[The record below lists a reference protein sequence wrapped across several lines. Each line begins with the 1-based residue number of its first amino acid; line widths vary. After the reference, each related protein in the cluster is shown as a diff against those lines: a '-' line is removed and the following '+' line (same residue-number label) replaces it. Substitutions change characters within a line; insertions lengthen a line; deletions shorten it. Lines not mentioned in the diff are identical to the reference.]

1 MFRMLSTLNQC
12 FTSRRFAFAAAAL
25 GLSLTGCK
33 DTVEVLPDS
42 GTDYYPVAVGNFWV
56 YAVADTTWSL
66 ASQST
71 PSVRTASAFQFKE
84 TITETITDAAG
95 QKAYRLIRAKR
106 LTPADAWRNDSV
118 FILSANSKFVTLNR
132 NNARTLELIFPVKEG
147 RYWDFN
153 AFNNSP
159 NDTSRNYSTNDTTR
173 QYRRIGQ
180 PFTSRVVAGNPVI
193 TYPATITTENTVTA
207 KQNTLLKILNYQQVF
222 AKKVGPVHR
231 RRRYLLPFNYTDSR
245 NGNQIYI
252 PGSYFSASVRHETL
266 IDYGPR

>member
-1 MFRMLSTLNQC
+1 MFRMLSALNQRFTPRC
-12 FTSRRFAFAAAAL
+12 FAIAAAAL
-25 GLSLTGCK
+25 GLSLTSCQ

-71 PSVRTASAFQFKE
+71 PSVRTPSAFQFKE
-84 TITETITDAAG
+84 TITETLTDAAG
-95 QKAYRLIRAKR
+95 QKAYRLVRATR

-118 FILSANSKFVTLNR
+118 FILSANARFVTLNR

-147 RYWDFN
+147 RSWNLN
-153 AFNNSP
+153 AFNNNS
-159 NDTSRNYSTNDTTR
+159 NDTITAETR
-173 QYRRIGQ
+173 QYSRIGQ
-180 PFTSRVVAGNPVI
+180 PFTTAAGAGNPSA
-193 TYPATITTENTVTA
+193 TYPATITTNNTGTAAEN
-207 KQNTLLKILNYQQVF
+207 NLIKIVNYQQVF
-222 AKKVGPVHR
+222 AKKIGPVFR
-231 RRRYLLPFNYTDSR
+231 RRRNLLPYYYNSQST
-245 NGNQIYI
+245 GNPVYV

>member
-1 MFRMLSTLNQC
+1 MFRMLSALNQY
-12 FTSRRFAFAAAAL
+12 FTTRRFAFAAAAL

-56 YAVADTTWSL
+56 YTVADTTWSL

-118 FILSANSKFVTLNR
+118 FILSANSRFVALNR

-147 RYWDFN
+147 RSWNFN
-153 AFNNSP
+153 AFNNNS
-159 NDTSRNYSTNDTTR
+159 NDTITAETR
-173 QYRRIGQ
+173 QYSHIGQ
-180 PFTSRVVAGNPVI
+180 PFTSRVVAGNPVNA
-193 TYPATITTENTVTA
+193 YPATITTENTGTA
-207 KQNTLLKILNYQQVF
+207 NQNTLLKILNYQQVF
-222 AKKVGPVHR
+222 AKKVGPVYR
-231 RRRYLLPFNYTDSR
+231 RRRYLLPYNYVDSR

>member
-1 MFRMLSTLNQC
+1 MFRMLPTFNQC
-12 FTSRRFAFAAAAL
+12 FTTCRFAFAVAAL

-118 FILSANSKFVTLNR
+118 FVLTATAQFVTLNR

-147 RYWDFN
+147 RSWNFN
-153 AFNNSP
+153 AFNNNS
-159 NDTSRNYSTNDTTR
+159 NDTVTAETR
-173 QYRRIGQ
+173 QYSRIGQ
-180 PFTSRVVAGNPVI
+180 PFAAAAAGSPATTYPTTVTTNNTGTATSNDVI
-193 TYPATITTENTVTA
+193 T
-207 KQNTLLKILNYQQVF
+207 ILNYQQVF
-222 AKKVGPVHR
+222 AKKIGPVYR
-231 RRRYLLPFNYTDSR
+231 RRRYLKPFNYPDPTNTSR
-245 NGNQIYI
+245 QIYVA
-252 PGSYFSASVRHETL
+252 GSYFSATVRHETL
-266 IDYGPR
+266 IDHGPR

>member
-1 MFRMLSTLNQC
+1 MFRMLSTFNQC
-12 FTSRRFAFAAAAL
+12 FNARHFAFAAAAL

-95 QKAYRLIRAKR
+95 QKAYRLVRAKR

-118 FILSANSKFVTLNR
+118 FVLTATAQFVTLNR

-147 RYWDFN
+147 RSWNFN
-153 AFNNSP
+153 AFNNNS
-159 NDTSRNYSTNDTTR
+159 NDTVTAETR
-173 QYRRIGQ
+173 QYSRIGQ
-180 PFTSRVVAGNPVI
+180 PFAAAAAAGSPAT
-193 TYPATITTENTVTA
+193 TYPATVTTNNTGTATSNDAIT
-207 KQNTLLKILNYQQVF
+207 ILNYQQVF
-222 AKKVGPVHR
+222 AKKVGPVYR
-231 RRRYLLPFNYTDSR
+231 RRRYLKPFNYPDPTNTNR
-245 NGNQIYI
+245 QIYVA
-252 PGSYFSASVRHETL
+252 GSYFSATVRHETL
-266 IDYGPR
+266 IDHGPR

>member
-1 MFRMLSTLNQC
+1 MFRMLATRNQC
-12 FTSRRFAFAAAAL
+12 FTARRFAFAAAAL

-84 TITETITDAAG
+84 TITETLTDAAG

-118 FILSANSKFVTLNR
+118 FILSANSQFVALNR

-147 RYWDFN
+147 RSWNFN
-153 AFNNSP
+153 AFNNSS
-159 NDTSRNYSTNDTTR
+159 NDIITDETR
-173 QYRRIGQ
+173 QYSRIGQ
-180 PFTSRVVAGNPVI
+180 PFTSRAVAGNPAT
-193 TYPATITTENTVTA
+193 TYPATITTENTGTA
-207 KQNTLLKILNYQQVF
+207 AENNLIKIINYQQVF
-222 AKKVGPVHR
+222 AKKIGPVSR
-231 RRRYLLPFNYTDSR
+231 RRRNLLPYYYNSQST
-245 NGNQIYI
+245 GNPVYV

>member
-1 MFRMLSTLNQC
+1 MNQS
-12 FTSRRFAFAAAAL
+12 FTTRRFALAFAAL

-66 ASQST
+66 ATQSM

-95 QKAYRLIRAKR
+95 QKAYRLVRAKR

-118 FILSANSKFVTLNR
+118 FILTANSQFVALNR

-147 RYWDFN
+147 RSWNFN
-153 AFNNSP
+153 AFNNNL
-159 NDTSRNYSTNDTTR
+159 NDTTLQNHSTDTTR
-173 QYRRIGQ
+173 QYRRVGQ
-180 PFTSRVVAGNPVI
+180 PFTTRAVAGNPAVA
-193 TYPATITTENTVTA
+193 YPATVTTENIGTA
-207 KQNTLLKILNYQQVF
+207 AANNAITILNYQQVF
-222 AKKVGPVHR
+222 AKKVGPVFR
-231 RRRYLLPFNYTDSR
+231 RRRYLMPFNYPDPNNS
-245 NGNQIYI
+245 NNQIFV
-252 PGSYFSASVRHETL
+252 PGSYSSASVRHETL